1 MFASK
6 YLLCPLA
13 GALALRAQRQILGG
27 YVIFVAR
34 RSDGLAAEAEYAQ
47 WANAVADP
55 SWCALGHHELLAPIR
70 NLRLQNP
77 VVCAKVNT
85 NGKAG
90 FAARLEPSAGSV
102 VEHHVE
108 QRTVNPQ
115 SAAVVVDEA
124 QFAGLVPEEVDSGAR
139 RADDLRQHFLTHLRH
154 HRLRFA
160 GLPEVRQQQKHTRQ
174 PLLTGVEEL
183 VHQILFNTNVTG
195 EQIVQE

>member
-1 MFASK
+1 MSGSPAPKSELTATPNKEFKTPKSCC
-6 YLLCPLA
+6 LCKSEHQRKSWF
-13 GALALRAQRQILGG
+13 LRAVGT
-27 YVIFVAR
+27 FR
-34 RSDGLAAEAEYAQ
+34 R
-47 WANAVADP
+47 
-55 SWCALGHHELLAPIR
+55 
-70 NLRLQNP
+70 
-77 VVCAKVNT
+77 
-85 NGKAG
+85 
-90 FAARLEPSAGSV
+90 SV
-102 VEHHVE
+102 VEHYVE

-124 QFAGLVPEEVDSGAR
+124 QFAELVHEEVDSAAR

-160 GLPEVRQQQKHTRQ
+160 GLPEVRQQQQHTRQ